1 MEQKTDIRSIF
12 INLPIQEIARTRAF
26 WTRLGFRFNE
36 AFSDEKAL
44 CLILKQD
51 AIYAMLITHEY
62 FQTFTNR
69 PIADSSSTQVL
80 LAIDVGSRER
90 VEEVMRI
97 AVENAIILNE
107 FRALTGRNVLL
118 ARAIKVAPRA
128 DTIAFLIGFMDSLII
143 LTPAVP
149 TPTKAIP
156 IE

>member
-12 INLPIQEIARTRAF
+12 INLPIRDIARTRAF
-26 WTRLGFRFNE
+26 WTQLGFRFNE

-90 VEEVMRI
+90 VEEVMRL
-97 AVENAIILNE
+97 AVENGATRYLKPEDYGWMYYDRFADLDGHQWEISHMDEN
-107 FRALTGRNVLL
+107 LL
-118 ARAIKVAPRA
+118 P
-128 DTIAFLIGFMDSLII
+128 
-143 LTPAVP
+143 
-149 TPTKAIP
+149 KAEKQP
-156 IE
+156 

>member
-26 WTRLGFRFNE
+26 WTRLGFHFNE

-90 VEEVMRI
+90 VEEVMRL
-97 AVENAIILNE
+97 AVENGATRYLKPEDYGWMYYDRFADLDGHQWEISHMDEN
-107 FRALTGRNVLL
+107 LL
-118 ARAIKVAPRA
+118 P
-128 DTIAFLIGFMDSLII
+128 
-143 LTPAVP
+143 
-149 TPTKAIP
+149 KAEKQP
-156 IE
+156 